1 MRHLLFRRTPSSL
14 RRFHSWISHMDESQ
28 TNSEATYHVEVRA
41 EERIMSFL
49 HFTTAKDAQNE
60 LCSQNLN
67 LQLFFTT
74 RFALASS
81 GPHLSPPCYL
91 GYQLDRRRWQG
102 RYEFG
107 KQLERRGWL
116 LECQHCIRRG
126 HGMWQN
132 IGEFVYIFWTNEG
145 HSTSLSLPLMCQKD
159 SILKYFLFEST

>member
-1 MRHLLFRRTPSSL
+1 
-14 RRFHSWISHMDESQ
+14 MDESQ

-91 GYQLDRRRWQG
+91 GYQLDRRR
-102 RYEFG
+102 
-107 KQLERRGWL
+107 
-116 LECQHCIRRG
+116 
-126 HGMWQN
+126 
-132 IGEFVYIFWTNEG
+132 
-145 HSTSLSLPLMCQKD
+145 
-159 SILKYFLFEST
+159 